1 MLVFD
6 QKTRNKAKQCL
17 QQIKL
22 LENCVKLPEPFKFCQ
37 ILKAGHFDVKFL
49 SESNGKQNEI
59 RLINSL
65 KVKKEHVKDILR
77 EAIVFTR
84 IKCDEIIQS
93 CTRYL
98 IENKHLFIV
107 MNHIDVNINEVMS
120 FFVSITF

>member
-6 QKTRNKAKQCL
+6 QKLRNTAQQCL

-22 LENCVKLPEPFKFCQ
+22 LENCLKPEQFKFSR
-37 ILKAGHFDVKFL
+37 ILKRGVFDIKYL
-49 SESNGKQNEI
+49 SESNGKKNQI

-65 KVKKEHVKDILR
+65 NVKKEHVKGILR

-84 IKCDEIIQS
+84 IKCDENIQS

-98 IENKHLFIV
+98 IENKHLYIV
-107 MNHIDVNINEVMS
+107 MNHIDVNI
-120 FFVSITF
+120 